1 MATVPA
7 AARPMTLRNGMLT
20 TSSPTSAMTTVR
32 PAKTTALPAVA
43 VAAAAA
49 SFGAMPAPRFCRY
62 RVRMNSA

>member
-1 MATVPA
+1 
-7 AARPMTLRNGMLT
+7 MLT